1 MNYRVT
7 WEIDIEA
14 DSPREAAELARACQ
28 VRPGTTAVVFDCADE
43 SGETTRVDL
52 LEGGDE

>member
-14 DSPREAAELARACQ
+14 GSPREAAELARACQ
-28 VRPGTTAVVFDCADE
+28 VRPGTTAVVFYCADE
-43 SGETTRVDL
+43 SGETTCVDL
-52 LEGGDE
+52 LEGDDE